1 MADVLVKGSRITGA
15 DRAAL
20 GAALAERYRAGES
33 IRALADDIGRSFGF
47 VHGVITEAGVPLRG
61 RGGAT
66 RGAAAAAGRRPAA
79 ASGPAGK
86 ESAGKRTTGKKGGT
100 KKSEGRKSE
109 AKSAGKKPK
118 AGGKKERH

>member
-1 MADVLVKGSRITGA
+1 MADVLTKGARITGD

-47 VHGVITEAGVPLRG
+47 VHGVISEAGVPLRG

-66 RGAAAAAGRRPAA
+66 RGAAAGNTKPAVRVSSA
-79 ASGPAGK
+79 DPATSK
-86 ESAGKRTTGKKGGT
+86 PKKT
-100 KKSEGRKSE
+100 KAKKSEGKKKPDS
-109 AKSAGKKPK
+109 KKPK
-118 AGGKKERH
+118 PADKKSHR